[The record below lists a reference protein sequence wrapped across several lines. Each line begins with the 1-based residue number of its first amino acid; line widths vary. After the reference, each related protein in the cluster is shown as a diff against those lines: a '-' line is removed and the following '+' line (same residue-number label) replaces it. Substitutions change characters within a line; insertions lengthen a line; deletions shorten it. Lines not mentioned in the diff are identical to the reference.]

1 MRRRSYPIPAAR
13 DRSGLLAWLL
23 LWAAFATV
31 HWTARHQ
38 PYWWDSL
45 GYVFAHAVEI
55 HDAHL
60 MPILRQW
67 DVGHPTFFFWL
78 VAASMKVFGVGPLAG
93 HVVGWG
99 FAALLAWS
107 CYVLARAAALGR
119 AAAAAVAAATVT
131 FPLVWAATRQVTA
144 DLALAALLLAAVA
157 AWATRRRR
165 AMVVFASLAVL
176 TKFTGFLIVPTLVLA
191 SLAAA
196 PPPGS
201 TRRREV
207 LLALAPLAALG
218 LFLAVRWAVRGP
230 GWMIGWRPMQ
240 DLVPVWQWAAFRENW
255 EPATRQLWGLA
266 RITWPATVLGAALAA
281 LALRGLLR
289 RRRPQ
294 VPRAVV
300 GAAALGAVWAA
311 AHLQLT
317 ALLPR
322 FGLPLVP
329 VVLVLLGWALC
340 RLAGRD
346 GAVVAA
352 CAAFVLLHAA
362 LWRPSW
368 GDGTPAPL
376 QPVVTEPGHNLEI
389 DRRYEDGIELI
400 RWAAAEVRRDAAARE
415 PAEAPGVSAQ
425 WPVTAAL
432 ADPRRGYVPDAFPV
446 RILEGWAQPVPATH
460 PYVVAIEGVTRLPVE
475 PEEAPQPLRLVAE
488 RRLGPLTARVWR
500 AESAGP

>member
-1 MRRRSYPIPAAR
+1 MSRIAFPR
-13 DRSGLLAWLL
+13 GLLVWTG
-23 LWAAFATV
+23 LWAAFAAV

-60 MPILRQW
+60 MPILRRW

-93 HVVGWG
+93 HVVAWG
-99 FAALLAWS
+99 FAALLARS
-107 CYVLARAAALGR
+107 SYALARAAALGR
-119 AAAAAVAAATVT
+119 AAAATVAAAAVT
-131 FPLVWAATRQVTA
+131 FPLAWAATRQVTA

-157 AWATRRRR
+157 AWASRRRR
-165 AMVVFASLAVL
+165 AMIVFASLAAL
-176 TKFTGFLIVPTLVLA
+176 TKFTGFLIVPALVLA
-191 SLAAA
+191 GLVAP

-201 TRRREV
+201 SRRREA

-240 DLVPVWQWAAFRENW
+240 EFVPVWRWADFRENW

-266 RITWPATVLGAALAA
+266 RLTWPAAALGASLAA

-289 RRRPQ
+289 RRSAE
-294 VPRAVV
+294 VPRAVI

-329 VVLVLLGWALC
+329 VVFLLLGWSLRRAT
-340 RLAGRD
+340 GRD
-346 GAVVAA
+346 AAVVAVG
-352 CAAFVLLHAA
+352 AAFVLLHAA

-368 GDGTPAPL
+368 EVGTPAVL
-376 QPVVTEPGHNLEI
+376 RPVVTELGHNLEI

-400 RWAAAEVRRDAAARE
+400 RWAAAEVRRDAAAHGL
-415 PAEAPGVSAQ
+415 ADLPGVCAQ

-432 ADPRRGYVPDAFPV
+432 ADPRRGYVSAPFPV
-446 RILEGWAQPVPATH
+446 RDFPGWSQPVPATH
-460 PYVVAIEGVTRLPVE
+460 PYVIAIAGVTRLPLA
-475 PEEAPQPLRLVAE
+475 PADAPQPLRLLAE
-488 RRLGPLTARVWR
+488 RRLGPLTARVW
-500 AESAGP
+500 SSTAGR